1 MLYAVIGVLTAALC
15 FCVIKLIIMKKSA
28 KEIADGFAEK
38 LHDDTNTTITI
49 SSYDKDMRALAD
61 NINKQL
67 KMLRSEHIR
76 YEQGNT
82 ELVSAITNISHD
94 LRTPLTAI
102 CGYLDLINKTY
113 DEAKKKEYLGIISER
128 AEMMKHLTEE
138 LFRYS
143 VVISRENGEQQ
154 EEVYVNQLLEESLAG
169 FFPALT
175 AKGITP
181 EINIT
186 PIRVMRT
193 LSKADLS
200 RVFANI
206 LGNAVKYSG
215 GDLSVSLSEDGEIR
229 FSNTAKELSAVSVE
243 QLFDRFYTVETAR
256 NSTGLGLSIAKTLVV
271 RMGGSI
277 TAEYENDILTIVIRL

>member
-1 MLYAVIGVLTAALC
+1 MLYEVIGVLAAALC

-61 NINKQL
+61 SVNKQL
-67 KMLRSEHIR
+67 KLLRSEHLR

-82 ELVSAITNISHD
+82 ELVNAITNISHD

-102 CGYLDLINKTY
+102 LGYLDLINKTD
-113 DEAKKKEYLGIISER
+113 DEAKKEEYLGIISER
-128 AEMMKHLTEE
+128 AEMMKQLTEE
-138 LFRYS
+138 LFKYS
-143 VVISRENGEQQ
+143 VVISQENGEQQ

-175 AKGITP
+175 QKGITP
-181 EINIT
+181 DINIT
-186 PIRVMRT
+186 HKRVIRT
-193 LSKADLS
+193 LNKSALS
-200 RVFANI
+200 RIFSN
-206 LGNAVKYSG
+206 LLTNAVKYSG

-229 FSNTAKELSAVSVE
+229 FSNTAKGLSAVSVE

-256 NSTGLGLSIAKTLVV
+256 NSTGLGLSIAKTLVQ

-277 TAEYENDILTIVIRL
+277 TAEYENDKLTIIIRL

>member
-1 MLYAVIGVLTAALC
+1 MLYAVIGVLAAALC
-15 FCVIKLIIMKKSA
+15 FCVIKLIIMKKTA
-28 KEIADGFAEK
+28 REIADGFAEK

-61 NINKQL
+61 SVNKQL
-67 KMLRSEHIR
+67 RLLRSEHIR

-102 CGYLDLINKTY
+102 CGYLDLIAKTD
-113 DEAKKKEYLGIISER
+113 DEEKKRQYIRIIAER

-175 AKGITP
+175 TKGITP
-181 EINIT
+181 EISIT

>member
-1 MLYAVIGVLTAALC
+1 MLYAVIGVLAAALC

-61 NINKQL
+61 SVNKQL
-67 KMLRSEHIR
+67 KLLRSEHLR
-76 YEQGNT
+76 YEQGNN
-82 ELVSAITNISHD
+82 ELVNAITNISHD

-102 CGYLDLINKTY
+102 LGYLDLIAKTD
-113 DEAKKKEYLGIISER
+113 DEAKRKEYLGIISER
-128 AEMMKHLTEE
+128 AEMMKQLTEE
-138 LFRYS
+138 LFKYS
-143 VVISRENGEQQ
+143 VVISQENGEQQ

-175 AKGITP
+175 QKGITP
-181 EINIT
+181 DINIT
-186 PIRVMRT
+186 GKRVMRT
-193 LSKADLS
+193 LNKSALS
-200 RVFANI
+200 RIFSN
-206 LGNAVKYSG
+206 LLTNAVKYSG
-215 GDLSVSLSEDGEIR
+215 GDLSVLLSENGEIR
-229 FSNTAKELSAVSVE
+229 FSNTAKGLSAVSVE

-256 NSTGLGLSIAKTLVV
+256 NSTGLGLSIAKTLVQ

-277 TAEYENDILTIVIRL
+277 TAEYENDKLTIIIRL

>member
-1 MLYAVIGVLTAALC
+1 MLYEVIGVLAAALC
-15 FCVIKLIIMKKSA
+15 FCVIKLIIMKESA

-61 NINKQL
+61 SVNKQL
-67 KMLRSEHIR
+67 KLLRSEHLR

-82 ELVSAITNISHD
+82 ELVNAITNISHD

-102 CGYLDLINKTY
+102 LGYLDLINKTD
-113 DEAKKKEYLGIISER
+113 DEAKKEEYLGIISER
-128 AEMMKHLTEE
+128 AEMMKQLTEE
-138 LFRYS
+138 LFKYS
-143 VVISRENGEQQ
+143 VVISQENGEQQ

-175 AKGITP
+175 QKGITP
-181 EINIT
+181 DINIT
-186 PIRVMRT
+186 HKRVIRT
-193 LSKADLS
+193 LNKSALS
-200 RVFANI
+200 RIFSN
-206 LGNAVKYSG
+206 LLTNAVKYSG

-229 FSNTAKELSAVSVE
+229 FSNTAKGLSAVSVE

-256 NSTGLGLSIAKTLVV
+256 NSTGLGLSIAKTLVQ

-277 TAEYENDILTIVIRL
+277 TAEYENDKLTIIIRL

>member
-1 MLYAVIGVLTAALC
+1 MLYEVIGVLAAALC

-61 NINKQL
+61 SVNKQL
-67 KMLRSEHIR
+67 KLLRSEHLR
-76 YEQGNT
+76 YDQGNT
-82 ELVSAITNISHD
+82 ELVNAITNISHD

-102 CGYLDLINKTY
+102 LGYLDLINKTD
-113 DEAKKKEYLGIISER
+113 DEAKKEEYLGIISER
-128 AEMMKHLTEE
+128 AEMMKQLTEE
-138 LFRYS
+138 LFKYS
-143 VVISRENGEQQ
+143 VVISQENGEQQ

-175 AKGITP
+175 QKGITP
-181 EINIT
+181 DINIT
-186 PIRVMRT
+186 HKRVIRT
-193 LSKADLS
+193 LNKSALS
-200 RVFANI
+200 RIFSN
-206 LGNAVKYSG
+206 LLTNAVKYSG

-229 FSNTAKELSAVSVE
+229 FSNTAKGLSAVSVE

-256 NSTGLGLSIAKTLVV
+256 NSTGLGLSIAKTLVQ

-277 TAEYENDILTIVIRL
+277 TAEYENDKLTIIIRL

>member
-1 MLYAVIGVLTAALC
+1 
-15 FCVIKLIIMKKSA
+15 MKKSA

-61 NINKQL
+61 SVNKQL
-67 KMLRSEHIR
+67 KLLRSEHLR

-82 ELVSAITNISHD
+82 ELVNAITNISHD

-102 CGYLDLINKTY
+102 LGYLDLINKTD
-113 DEAKKKEYLGIISER
+113 DEAKKEEYLGIISER
-128 AEMMKHLTEE
+128 AEMMKQLTEE
-138 LFRYS
+138 LFKYS
-143 VVISRENGEQQ
+143 VVISQENGEQQ

-175 AKGITP
+175 QKGITP
-181 EINIT
+181 DINIT
-186 PIRVMRT
+186 HKRVIRT
-193 LSKADLS
+193 LNKSALS
-200 RVFANI
+200 RIFSN
-206 LGNAVKYSG
+206 LLTNAVKYSG

-229 FSNTAKELSAVSVE
+229 FSNTAKGLSAVSVE

-256 NSTGLGLSIAKTLVV
+256 NSTGLGLSIAKTLVQ

-277 TAEYENDILTIVIRL
+277 TAEYENDKLTIIIRL

>member
-1 MLYAVIGVLTAALC
+1 MLYAVIGVLAAALC

-61 NINKQL
+61 SVNKQL
-67 KMLRSEHIR
+67 KLLRSEHLR

-82 ELVSAITNISHD
+82 ELVNAITNISHD

-102 CGYLDLINKTY
+102 LGYLDLIAKTD
-113 DEAKKKEYLGIISER
+113 DEAKRKEYLGIISER
-128 AEMMKHLTEE
+128 AEMMKQLTEE
-138 LFRYS
+138 LFKYS
-143 VVISRENGEQQ
+143 VVISQENGEQQ

-175 AKGITP
+175 QKGITP
-181 EINIT
+181 DINIT
-186 PIRVMRT
+186 GKRVMRT
-193 LSKADLS
+193 LNKSALS
-200 RVFANI
+200 RIFSN
-206 LGNAVKYSG
+206 LLTNAVKYSG

-229 FSNTAKELSAVSVE
+229 FSNTAKGLSAVSVE

-256 NSTGLGLSIAKTLVV
+256 NSTGLGLSIAKTLVQ

-277 TAEYENDILTIVIRL
+277 TAEYENDKLTIIIRL